1 MASLSPE
8 LNKIPDDYK
17 EFKAMEKQY
26 FNLISPYIDTSS
38 AIVYSKVI
46 RELYSYKI
54 ENYKLKQQLYKNDI
68 NN

>member
-1 MASLSPE
+1 MASLSPD
-8 LNKIPDDYK
+8 LNRIPDNYK
-17 EFKAMEKQY
+17 EYKAMEKQY

-54 ENYKLKQQLYKNDI
+54 ENYTLKQKLYKNDI